1 MMQLATPE
9 DRDVVFGLRKD
20 DVLHS
25 HVDKWFHIH
34 VELIE
39 QSFDVIFGIISPLL
53 VVLIAAAVSENL
65 CEHELWDLI
74 RDHVSNVRLKFLVER
89 LKLTIS
95 AFLLNIGVQFLEE
108 RTKTKFFAS
117 ITVRVAMAVDCFL
130 KSICK

>member
-25 HVDKWFHIH
+25 HMDKWLHIH

-53 VVLIAAAVSENL
+53 VVLIAAAVSEKFF
-65 CEHELWDLI
+65 EHELRDLV
-74 RDHVSNVRLKFLVER
+74 RDHVSDIRLKFLVEV
-89 LKLTIS
+89 LEFTIS
-95 AFLLNIGVQFLEE
+95 AFLLQISVQFLEE
-108 RTKTKFFAS
+108 RPKTKVLTG
-117 ITVRVAMAVDCFL
+117 ITIRIAMAVDRLL
-130 KSICK
+130 KRICK